1 MQIISDKLKKTYMRI
16 AIEFSNMSCCK
27 RLKVGAVAVKN
38 GTILAHG
45 WNGTPSG
52 YHTNNCELPDG
63 TTSAF
68 TLHAEEN
75 ILIKMA
81 KSTESL
87 VDASIFCTY
96 SPCAGCAKLL
106 AQTGISEFYYLNT
119 YRDTAGL
126 DCLNLLGVKIIKM
139 EETIEERDFIIRE
152 INPQA
157 PQFW

>member
-1 MQIISDKLKKTYMRI
+1 MQSISNKLKKTYMRI
-16 AIEFSNMSCCK
+16 AVEFSNMSCCK

-52 YHTNNCELPDG
+52 YHTNVCELPNG
-63 TTSAF
+63 ETNAF

-87 VDASIFCTY
+87 NGASIFCTY

-106 AQTGISEFYYLNT
+106 AQTGISEFYFMHE

-126 DCLNLLGVKIIKM
+126 DCLSLLGVKIIQM
-139 EETIEERDFIIRE
+139 EEMVEERDFIIKE
-152 INPQA
+152 IMPQE
-157 PQFW
+157 PLFE